1 LEFALADLSLFQ
13 DLAGK
18 TQPARTLAIPDVP
31 AAIQSAS
38 PAFTYASRGD
48 LAPTDDVRRAD
59 RYLRWELTPVDFGH
73 GVHASLSAAKAPA
86 LAAAIAN
93 KTSPSP
99 ATSPATSRVEPPYP
113 PTIKT
118 LRVAYATAVE
128 IDPAAAP
135 TEHQI
140 LHVHPFGAC
149 PIDAELP
156 SFLPR

>member
-1 LEFALADLSLFQ
+1 
-13 DLAGK
+13 
-18 TQPARTLAIPDVP
+18 
-31 AAIQSAS
+31 
-38 PAFTYASRGD
+38 
-48 LAPTDDVRRAD
+48 
-59 RYLRWELTPVDFGH
+59 
-73 GVHASLSAAKAPA
+73 SAAKALE

-93 KTSPSP
+93 KTSTSPAISP
-99 ATSPATSRVEPPYP
+99 ATYRVEPPYP

-135 TEHQI
+135 TDHQI

-156 SFLPR
+156 SFLPRYDAAGELYIGVRDLSPPQHLALLVQVAEGTSDPDIAPAAVTWSYLDGDRFCDLSSGIVGDTTRGLLN